1 MKMPFAMQLSKMLA
15 YNRRPITKSS
25 TLHMTLQTPFR
36 LLPLCLA
43 LATPAAYAA
52 CGVPGAT
59 LVSQVQGSAA
69 ATTMANQTVTLEGV
83 VTTVMTGS
91 DQVKGFYL
99 QEEAADQDGNPAT
112 SEGIFVYT
120 NAMKPALV
128 AGDIVRVT
136 GVVKEFN
143 NETQLQPANISQIE
157 SCGSQAPAAAVKVR
171 LPVASQSS
179 WEALE
184 GMLVQLD
191 QPVYV
196 VANYDFARYGEL
208 TLSSQPRLWTATQK
222 HRPGTPEAVALAAAN
237 LLDKITLDDGY
248 SNQNRQAWLPGP
260 GGLSASNTLRAGDQ
274 LGNVSGVVGYS
285 FSKYRLHP
293 VATPQVVAGNLRPAA
308 PARSANS
315 VRLASFNVLNFFNGD
330 GSSSDVPFKDAS
342 NRGAKTYA
350 DFLKQRAKIVSA
362 IRALD
367 ADIVGLM
374 ELENDGFGAQ
384 SALQDLVNALNS
396 GQPAAKHY
404 SFGLPGMDKIGTD
417 AIRVGLI
424 YRAAVVTPA
433 ANPEVKEIGDP
444 TRNRPA
450 LAQSFYLG
458 SQASG
463 QPLTVVVNHLKSKGS
478 ACAGDPDLADGQG
491 NCNQTRVAAVND
503 LTTWLAGQSGGLGR
517 SIVLVGDLNAYAKE
531 DPLYQLEQAGFT
543 NLLAKNHADGVYSYV
558 FNGESGNLDHGL
570 ATAAASAR
578 VLGAGEWHINAD
590 EPTALEYS
598 SEFKSLT
605 QQQNYYAA
613 DAYRSSDHDPLYI
626 DLRADTPAS
635 ATSSSDNDSRLSKLA
650 AADGSLLGLLA
661 LLGLGAMLRR
671 QRG

>member
-1 MKMPFAMQLSKMLA
+1 
-15 YNRRPITKSS
+15 
-25 TLHMTLQTPFR
+25 MTPQQTFR
-36 LLPLCLA
+36 LLPLCAA
-43 LATPAAYAA
+43 LVSPLAYAA

-59 LVSQVQGSAA
+59 LINQVQGSAA
-69 ATTMANQTVTLEGV
+69 SSSLSNQTVTVEGV
-83 VTTVMTGS
+83 VTAVMTGS

-99 QEEAADQDGNPAT
+99 QEESQNQDGNAAT

-120 NAMKPALV
+120 NALKPAITV
-128 AGDIVRVT
+128 GDVVRVT

-143 NETQLQPANISQIE
+143 GETQLQQTANLGLIE
-157 SCGSQAPAAAVKVR
+157 SCGSKAPVTPVKLT
-171 LPVASQSS
+171 LPVASQAS
-179 WEALE
+179 WEAVE

-191 QPVYV
+191 QPLYV
-196 VANYDFARYGEL
+196 AANYDYARYGEL

-222 HRPGTPEAVALAAAN
+222 YRPGTAEAVALNAAN

-248 SNQNRQAWLPGP
+248 SNQNRDAWLPAP
-260 GGLSASNTLRAGDQ
+260 AGLSASNTLRAGDR
-274 LGNVSGVVGYS
+274 LSNVAGVVGYS
-285 FSKYRLHP
+285 FNKYRLHP
-293 VATPQVVAGNLRPAA
+293 SATPQVQAANPRPAA
-308 PARSANS
+308 PQRSAGS

-330 GSSSDVPFKDAS
+330 GTSNEAPFKDAS
-342 NRGAKTYA
+342 NRGAKNYA

-384 SALQDLVNALNS
+384 SALQDLVNALND

-404 SFGLPGMDKIGTD
+404 SFGLPGVDKIGSD

-424 YRAAVVTPA
+424 YRAGVVKPV

-444 TRNRPA
+444 SRNRPA
-450 LAQSFYLG
+450 LAQSFYLS
-458 SQASG
+458 SQAIG

-478 ACAGDPDLADGQG
+478 ACAGDPDLNDGQG
-491 NCNQTRVAAVND
+491 NCNQTRVTAVND
-503 LTTWLAGQSGGLGR
+503 LKNWLAGQQGGLGR
-517 SIVLVGDLNAYAKE
+517 SIVLVGDFNAYAKE
-531 DPLYQLEQAGFT
+531 DPIYQLEQAGFT
-543 NLLAKNHADGVYSYV
+543 NLLAKQHADSVYSYV

-578 VLGAGEWHINAD
+578 VLNAGEWHINAD

-598 SEFKSLT
+598 SEFKSVT

-626 DLRADTPAS
+626 DLRAEQAGT
-635 ATSSSDNDSRLSKLA
+635 ATSSDKDSKLTKLA
-650 AADGSLLGLLA
+650 AVDGGMAGLLLA
-661 LLGLGAMLRR
+661 LGIGALWRR
-671 QRG
+671 RRD

>member
-1 MKMPFAMQLSKMLA
+1 
-15 YNRRPITKSS
+15 
-25 TLHMTLQTPFR
+25 MTPQHTFR

-59 LVSQVQGSAA
+59 LVSQVQGSGS
-69 ATTMANQTVTLEGV
+69 ATTMANQTVIVEGV
-83 VTTVMTGS
+83 VTSVMTGS

-120 NAMKPALV
+120 NTLKPGIA
-128 AGDIVRVT
+128 AGDVVRVT
-136 GVVKEFN
+136 GLVKEFN
-143 NETQLQPANISQIE
+143 GETQLQQTANLSLIE
-157 SCGSQAPAAAVKVR
+157 SCGSKATATAVKVR
-171 LPVASQSS
+171 LPVASQTS

-196 VANYDFARYGEL
+196 VANYDYARYGEL
-208 TLSSQPRLWTATQK
+208 TLSSQPRLWTTTQK
-222 HRPGTPEAVALAAAN
+222 HRPGTPEGVALAAAN

-248 SNQNRQAWLPGP
+248 SNQNRDAWLPGP

-274 LGNVSGVVGYS
+274 LNNVSGVVGYS
-285 FSKYRLHP
+285 FNKYRLHP
-293 VATPQVVAGNLRPAA
+293 AATPQVVAGNPRPAA
-308 PARSANS
+308 PARSADS

-330 GSSSDVPFKDAS
+330 GTSSDVPFKDAS

-384 SALQDLVNALNS
+384 SALQDLVNALND

-404 SFGLPGMDKIGTD
+404 SFGLPGVDKIGSD

-424 YRAAVVTPA
+424 YRAAVVKPA

-444 TRNRPA
+444 SRNRPA
-450 LAQSFYLG
+450 LAQSFYLS
-458 SQASG
+458 SQAIG

-491 NCNQTRVAAVND
+491 NCNQTRVTAVND
-503 LTTWLAGQSGGLGR
+503 LKNWLAGQQGGLGR
-517 SIVLVGDLNAYAKE
+517 SIVLVGDFNAYAKE
-531 DPLYQLEQAGFT
+531 DPIYQLEQAGFT

-598 SEFKSLT
+598 SEFKSVT

-626 DLRADTPAS
+626 DLRAEKAAAATGTTSSTAS
-635 ATSSSDNDSRLSKLA
+635 AGSDKESRLSKLA
-650 AADGSLLGLLA
+650 AADGSLLGMLA
-661 LLGLGAMLRR
+661 ALGLGAMLRR
-671 QRG
+671 RRG

>member
-1 MKMPFAMQLSKMLA
+1 
-15 YNRRPITKSS
+15 
-25 TLHMTLQTPFR
+25 MTPQHTFR

-43 LATPAAYAA
+43 LATPASYAA
-52 CGVPGAT
+52 CGIPGAT
-59 LVSQVQGSAA
+59 LISQVQGSAA
-69 ATTMANQTVTLEGV
+69 ATTMANQAVTIEGV
-83 VTTVMTGS
+83 VTSVMTGS

-120 NAMKPALV
+120 NTLKPGIA
-128 AGDIVRVT
+128 AGDVVRVT
-136 GVVKEFN
+136 GLVKEFN
-143 NETQLQPANISQIE
+143 GETQLQQTANLSLIE
-157 SCGSQAPAAAVKVR
+157 SCGNKATATAVKVR
-171 LPVASQSS
+171 LPVTSQSS

-196 VANYDFARYGEL
+196 VANYDYARYGEL
-208 TLSSQPRLWTATQK
+208 TLSSQPRLWTTTQK
-222 HRPGTPEAVALAAAN
+222 HRPGTPEGVALAAAN

-248 SNQNRQAWLPGP
+248 SNQNRDAWLPGP

-274 LGNVSGVVGYS
+274 LNNVSGVVGYS

-293 VATPQVVAGNLRPAA
+293 VATPQVVAGNPRPAA
-308 PARSANS
+308 PARSADS

-330 GSSSDVPFKDAS
+330 GTSSDLPFKDAS

-404 SFGLPGMDKIGTD
+404 SFGLPGVDKIGSD

-424 YRAAVVTPA
+424 YRAAVVKPA

-444 TRNRPA
+444 SRNRPA
-450 LAQSFYLG
+450 LAQSFYLS
-458 SQASG
+458 SQAIG

-503 LTTWLAGQSGGLGR
+503 LKTWLAGQQGGLGR
-517 SIVLVGDLNAYAKE
+517 SIVLVGDFNAYAKE
-531 DPLYQLEQAGFT
+531 DPIYQLEQAGFT

-598 SEFKSLT
+598 SEFKSVT

-626 DLRADTPAS
+626 DLRAEKPAAATGTATTTAS
-635 ATSSSDNDSRLSKLA
+635 AGSDKDSRLSKLA
-650 AADGSLLGLLA
+650 AADGSLLGMLA
-661 LLGLGAMLRR
+661 ALGLGAMLRR
-671 QRG
+671 RRG

>member
-1 MKMPFAMQLSKMLA
+1 
-15 YNRRPITKSS
+15 
-25 TLHMTLQTPFR
+25 MTPQHTFR

-43 LATPAAYAA
+43 LATPASYAA

-69 ATTMANQTVTLEGV
+69 ATTMANQTVTIEGV

-120 NAMKPALV
+120 NALKPAITV
-128 AGDIVRVT
+128 GDVVRVT
-136 GVVKEFN
+136 GLVKEFN
-143 NETQLQPANISQIE
+143 GETQLQQTANLGLIE
-157 SCGSQAPAAAVKVR
+157 SCGSKATATAVKVR
-171 LPVASQSS
+171 LPVSSQSS

-222 HRPGTPEAVALAAAN
+222 HRPGTPEGVALAAAN

-248 SNQNRQAWLPGP
+248 SNQNRNAWLPGP

-274 LGNVSGVVGYS
+274 LNSVSGVVGYS
-285 FSKYRLHP
+285 FNKYRLHP
-293 VATPQVVAGNLRPAA
+293 AATPQVVASNLRPAA
-308 PARSANS
+308 PARSTDS

-330 GSSSDVPFKDAS
+330 GTSSDLPFKDAS

-384 SALQDLVNALNS
+384 SALQDLVNALND

-404 SFGLPGMDKIGTD
+404 SFGLPGMDKIGSD

-424 YRAAVVTPA
+424 YRAAVVKPA

-444 TRNRPA
+444 SRNRPA
-450 LAQSFYLG
+450 LAQSFYLS
-458 SQASG
+458 SQPIG
-463 QPLTVVVNHLKSKGS
+463 QPLTVVVNHLKSKSS
-478 ACAGDPDLADGQG
+478 ACAGDADLADGQG
-491 NCNQTRVAAVND
+491 NCNQTRVTAVND
-503 LTTWLAGQSGGLGR
+503 LKTWLAGQQGGLGR
-517 SIVLVGDLNAYAKE
+517 SIVLVGDFNAYAKE
-531 DPLYQLEQAGFT
+531 DPIYQLEQAGFT

-598 SEFKSLT
+598 SEYKSVT

-626 DLRADTPAS
+626 DLRAEKPAA
-635 ATSSSDNDSRLSKLA
+635 ATGTTTSTASTASDKDSRLSKLA

-661 LLGLGAMLRR
+661 ALGLGAMLRR
-671 QRG
+671 KRG